1 MLCGMDR
8 SQVNDEAS
16 LPLLPKASTIVN
28 MDNFSGENEPELR
41 RRNITGGGAAGQ
53 GGSTGEMHRTI
64 SQIIPPERNVAA
76 TSATAEPSRIDWGFE
91 NRGFDL
97 GRIDFL
103 EASDRLLHNQAP
115 LSCSSWFGRCLGT
128 TLAGLTVVGLPY
140 VLCQCKVVPAG
151 KLALCRGIGGNV
163 RIVEPGC
170 NCIEFACSKVQ
181 MFDVTQDQI
190 ELGPMHII
198 RILPGQLGMASVNG
212 RPYLMQ
218 PGRHAVNDAM
228 FQFHGAASLRSPYIN
243 IGTIHVVLVPEGM
256 TAVCKVGGE
265 GHFLESGR
273 HEINNP
279 NFAFDPATGFHSNN
293 TEHINICTKHRIVV
307 PSGKLGLAF
316 SRGKAVLLNP
326 CQVYNVDSPYFTYT
340 GSVPLSQNEIIHGD
354 IKIIMVQNGKL
365 GISYDDGQLKILV
378 PGRHVLDRPTH
389 VFNGFLGTGQETLP
403 INEVTGMSR
412 DNVGLCFDAAITVQ
426 VVDGNKAVPILGS
439 SSEDQESGSFSYIA
453 FRNNIVLK
461 ARLALSII
469 VGNNKF
475 NASMA
480 AFQKPKTNP
489 GDDGAAQLST
499 LEHQHEFD
507 EEQGSSFRQH
517 IHDVFMDSFSKNMS
531 EQCGVLVIDF
541 SIEDIRITNAEL
553 ASAMARGAV
562 KQTELEMANIDRRV
576 REMQATTQSRA
587 NIIEAEGQ
595 ARAIDI
601 MAKAEAAR
609 IREVDAALAAACS
622 TSQQRELVNATGGA
636 LEKSKSSVVMGADMR
651 SLGSMFASGMRVPGL
666 TSDPHG

>member
-1 MLCGMDR
+1 MSR
-8 SQVNDEAS
+8 SDIDEAS
-16 LPLLPKASTIVN
+16 VPLLETHRDPSVRGVKARTVAHTDTEVRPTSQGFAALGSN
-28 MDNFSGENEPELR
+28 DSL
-41 RRNITGGGAAGQ
+41 GGG
-53 GGSTGEMHRTI
+53 GETMRRTI
-64 SQIIPPERNVAA
+64 SQLIPAGRDVQA
-76 TSATAEPSRIDWGFE
+76 TNPNAEPAKIDWGFDKQ
-91 NRGFDL
+91 GFDL
-97 GRIDFL
+97 GSIATIK
-103 EASDRLLHNQAP
+103 ASDDLLHQQPP
-115 LSCSSWFGRCLGT
+115 LSCSSAAGRCLGL
-128 TLAGLTVVGLPY
+128 TLAGLSVVGLPY
-140 VLCQCKVVPAG
+140 VFCQCRVVPAG

-170 NCIEFACSKVQ
+170 NCLEFACSKVK
-181 MFDVTQDQI
+181 MFDVTTDQI
-190 ELGPMHII
+190 DLGPMHII

-212 RPYLMQ
+212 RPYLME

-228 FQFHGAASLRSPYIN
+228 FQFHGTASLRAPYIN

-279 NFAFDPATGFHSNN
+279 NFSFDPATGFYNNN
-293 TEHINICTKHRIVV
+293 TEHINICSKHRIVV

-316 SRGKAVLLNP
+316 SRGKAKVLNP
-326 CQVYNVDSPYFTYT
+326 CQVYNVDSPYFTYS
-340 GSVPLSQNEIIHGD
+340 GSVSLSQNQIIHGD
-354 IKIIMVQNGKL
+354 IKIIMVQDGKL
-365 GISYDDGQLKILV
+365 GISFDDGQLKILT
-378 PGRHVLDRPTH
+378 PGRHILDRPTH
-389 VFNGFLGTGQETLP
+389 VFYGFLGTGQETLP

-426 VVDGNKAVPILGS
+426 VVDGTKAVPILGS
-439 SSEDQESGSFSYIA
+439 RGGSSESETSSFSYA
-453 FRNNIVLK
+453 GFRENIIQK

-480 AFQKPKTNP
+480 AFQKPKSNT
-489 GDDGAAQLST
+489 GDLSG
-499 LEHQHEFD
+499 LEHQHDF

-517 IHDVFMDSFSKNMS
+517 IHDVFMDSFSRNMLD
-531 EQCGVLVIDF
+531 QCGVEVIDM

-576 REMQATTQSRA
+576 REMQATTLSRA
-587 NIIEAEGQ
+587 NCIEAEGQ

-609 IREVDAALAAACS
+609 IREVDAALASSCA
-622 TSQQRELVNATGGA
+622 TSQQRELVGATGAA
-636 LEKSKSSVVMGADMR
+636 LEKARSSVVMGADMR
-651 SLGSMFASGMRVPGL
+651 SLGSMFASGMSVPGL
-666 TSDPHG
+666 TGEGGLRQ